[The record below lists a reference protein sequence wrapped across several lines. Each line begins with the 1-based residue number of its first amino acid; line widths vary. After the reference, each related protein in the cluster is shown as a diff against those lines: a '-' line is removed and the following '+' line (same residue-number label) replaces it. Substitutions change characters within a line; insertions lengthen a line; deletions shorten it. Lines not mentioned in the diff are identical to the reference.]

1 MIRLDQVAGTT
12 RTLPDSTEPP
22 PLAALNTPRGRAT
35 LIILERDGSLHHYP
49 PDQPTPGSQRALM
62 DLHQEQVEPHILN
75 RIIEFTFDVL
85 GLSKLEVRVHEHQ
98 QR

>member
-1 MIRLDQVAGTT
+1 MILLDQAAGST
-12 RTLPDSTEPP
+12 RTSLDSIELPPM
-22 PLAALNTPRGRAT
+22 AALSTPRGRAT

-49 PDQPTPGSQRALM
+49 PDHPASGEQQALM
-62 DLHQEQVEPHILN
+62 DLDQDQTEPHILS